1 MISNKVTH
9 LITTIERGGAEKQ
22 LLTLASEQVQSGL
35 KVEVIFL
42 KGKSELKKEFE
53 ESGVEVNS
61 LLVEKSFLKQIF
73 LFSKYLR
80 KNPSPVH
87 AHLPKSELLAAIV
100 VPNKYFIF
108 TRHNSEPFWPSGPRI
123 FSNLL
128 SKFVCKRA
136 SQGIAISNAVKS
148 YLIKRGEIPIG
159 YTINVVYYGFQ
170 KDILTN
176 SVGLNSITNLMN
188 SQSSNFKIG
197 TIGRLVPQKDYPTLL
212 SAFSNVLKS
221 FPNVELY
228 VVGKGYLQKELIKL
242 SKTLGIHDK
251 VHWVGKTE
259 YIKEFLSKIDL
270 FILSSKYEGFGLVL
284 LEAMVSKKP
293 IIAANNSSI
302 PEVLGKTYDGLFSTG
317 DVNSLAQQ
325 IKTAISGNSFSE
337 RLVQSYSSQLD
348 LFDPNKMN
356 TNIKKV
362 YTNAG
367 F

>member
-22 LLTLASEQVQSGL
+22 LLTLASEQVKSGL
-35 KVEVIFL
+35 RVEVIFL

-53 ESGVEVNS
+53 ESGVEVNK
-61 LLVEKSFLKQIF
+61 LLVGKSFLKQIS
-73 LFSKYLR
+73 LLSKYLR

-100 VPNKYFIF
+100 IPNRFFVF
-108 TRHNSEPFWPSGPRI
+108 TRHNSEPFWPGGPRI
-123 FSNLL
+123 ISNLL

-148 YLIKRGEIPIG
+148 YLIKRGEISTG
-159 YTINVVYYGFQ
+159 YTINVVHYGFQ
-170 KDILTN
+170 KDISIN
-176 SVGLNSITNLMN
+176 SVGLSLISSIINVQNLN
-188 SQSSNFKIG
+188 YKIG

-212 SAFSNVLKS
+212 SALSNVLES
-221 FPNVELY
+221 LPGTELY
-228 VVGKGYLQKELIKL
+228 VVGEGYLRKDLNKL
-242 SKTLGIHDK
+242 SKSLGINDK
-251 VHWVGKTE
+251 VHWLGKTA

-270 FILSSKYEGFGLVL
+270 FILPSKYEGFGLVL
-284 LEAMVSKKP
+284 LEAMVAKKP
-293 IIAANNSSI
+293 IIAANNSAI
-302 PEVLGKTYDGLFSTG
+302 PEVLGKSYEGLFLTG
-317 DVNSLAQQ
+317 DMNALAQQ
-325 IKTAISGNSFSE
+325 IKTAISDNNFSE

-356 TNIKKV
+356 TNIKRV

>member
-22 LLTLASEQVQSGL
+22 LLTLASEQVQSGI

-53 ESGVEVNS
+53 ESGVDVNK
-61 LLVEKSFLKQIF
+61 LLTGKNFLHQIF
-73 LFSKYLR
+73 LLSKYLR

-123 FSNLL
+123 ISNLL

-148 YLIKRGEIPIG
+148 YLIKRGEIPTHYI
-159 YTINVVYYGFQ
+159 IDVVYYGFK
-170 KDILTN
+170 KDSSTN
-176 SVGLNSITNLMN
+176 SAGLNSITNLMT
-188 SQSSNFKIG
+188 SKSSEFKIG

-221 FPNVELY
+221 APNTELY
-228 VVGKGYLQKELIKL
+228 VVGEGYLQKELIEL
-242 SKTLGIHDK
+242 SQLLGVKSK
-251 VHWVGKTE
+251 VHWLGKTE
-259 YIKEFLSKIDL
+259 YIKVFLSKIDL
-270 FILSSKYEGFGLVL
+270 FILPSKYEGFGLVL
-284 LEAMVSKKP
+284 LEAMVAKKP
-293 IIAANNSSI
+293 IIAANNSAI
-302 PEVLGKTYDGLFSTG
+302 PEVLGTAYEGLFSTG
-317 DVNSLAQQ
+317 DVKALAQH
-325 IKTAISGNSFSE
+325 INTAINEKNFLE
-337 RLVQSYSSQLD
+337 RLVNSYSSQLN
-348 LFDPNKMN
+348 LFDPSDMNKYVR
-356 TNIKKV
+356 NI
-362 YTNAG
+362 YSNAG